1 MKRQD
6 PKSLVILVVV
16 LIPYL
21 TDHQDSAK
29 NSPSFF
35 FALFLRKS
43 IIFIFFTGPLGGGSS
58 ITKTQYCSFYRICQI
73 HLQFFCW
80 RFPEILKHM
89 HKNRAHKMVS
99 QGNITRRQ
107 SSVAHCVWSPSG
119 WKSTNE
125 IAALNEW
132 APLSTNQRSE
142 CPQCVN
148 TEHQQI
154 VFNLSRLKTF
164 AIKLSPSV
172 PDLAFTLFLRATFF
186 L

>member
-6 PKSLVILVVV
+6 PISLVILVVV

-73 HLQFFCW
+73 HLQFFVGGIQKSSSTCTKTELTKWFRRATLLGGKAQW
-80 RFPEILKHM
+80 RIACGRRVGG
-89 HKNRAHKMVS
+89 NRPMRSLLSMSEH
-99 QGNITRRQ
+99 
-107 SSVAHCVWSPSG
+107 H
-119 WKSTNE
+119 
-125 IAALNEW
+125 W
-132 APLSTNQRSE
+132 APIRGQS
-142 CPQCVN
+142 V
-148 TEHQQI
+148 
-154 VFNLSRLKTF
+154 
-164 AIKLSPSV
+164 PSV
-172 PDLAFTLFLRATFF
+172 WTLSINKSYLICRG
-186 L
+186 

>member
-6 PKSLVILVVV
+6 PISLVILVVV

-73 HLQFFCW
+73 HLQFFLLEVS
-80 RFPEILKHM
+80 RNPQ
-89 HKNRAHKMVS
+89 AHAQK
-99 QGNITRRQ
+99 Q
-107 SSVAHCVWSPSG
+107 SSQNGFAGQHYSAAKLSGALRVVAEWVEIDQWDRCSQWV
-119 WKSTNE
+119 ST
-125 IAALNEW
+125 
-132 APLSTNQRSE
+132 
-142 CPQCVN
+142 
-148 TEHQQI
+148 TEHQSEAR
-154 VFNLSRLKTF
+154 V
-164 AIKLSPSV
+164 SPVCEHWAS
-172 PDLAFTLFLRATFF
+172 TNRI
-186 L
+186 